1 MSIPLFNNYLNPTL
15 PVLSSLLGS
24 SHHVRVLVLQLVQ
37 LFALLPQEQDS
48 LLSQC
53 GLNFTHSDQGAQV
66 FHLRAELGHVQAA
79 HVVDVLT
86 QPSRLFLSVL

>member
-1 MSIPLFNNYLNPTL
+1 MSIPLFNNYLNPSL

-48 LLSQC
+48 
-53 GLNFTHSDQGAQV
+53 AIEE
-66 FHLRAELGHVQAA
+66 RKK
-79 HVVDVLT
+79 
-86 QPSRLFLSVL
+86 